1 MAADEQVPVGS
12 DVEAQLRT
20 LTRRVEELT
29 GQLAALEGAGGA
41 PVPPGTF
48 RMTPPPACEAG
59 TGEAQ
64 VPGPVPGPVAVDP
77 VPGPVAGDSAP
88 DTRISRRGALALGA
102 AAAVGIG
109 ALADSVLSATPA
121 GATTGNMQYG
131 ASNNAGTSATDL
143 TSSTT
148 AQTLSVENSGNG
160 SALTVS
166 GGIGNN
172 TLAATTDG
180 DYSGIYSDTTVSATG
195 ACFLGYSNGGG
206 SILQGFIT
214 DATSI
219 QLGIYA
225 ETAGLGV
232 PLSAYAP
239 NTGNGQPC
247 IYGVTKGNGPGIE
260 VQSTS
265 GYGVQAQGGSA
276 PLYLVP
282 AGTPGAPTTGGHTV
296 GEVYVDS
303 LGVVYVCTA
312 FGFPGTWVPVLVG
325 GATNDTA
332 DTETTLTSTVA
343 QVALTV
349 ENTSTNTGATAL
361 VGSDG
366 GSGLGVGV
374 RGECDNPANTSA
386 AVEGITNGTGAGV
399 AGACLGNGYGG
410 VLSGGLAPLLLY
422 PAPTAG
428 PPTTGTHQLGE
439 LYVDSDGVQYRC
451 AAAGTPGTWVPQYSV
466 VPLPAPVR
474 VINTTTGE
482 GGISGPLVPGATVH
496 TSSVLTG
503 ANGIPDGAVGIVANL
518 AVSGVGG
525 ALLNGYGVMTI
536 FPAGAATPATAN
548 INAGAGS
555 FAESNAVTVAFGTG
569 ANAGKVSIV
578 WNGGGPV
585 PNAQAYLDVIA
596 YLL

>member
-1 MAADEQVPVGS
+1 VFGAHQGLGIGVQGWNQNAAAD
-12 DVEAQLRT
+12 
-20 LTRRVEELT
+20 
-29 GQLAALEGAGGA
+29 
-41 PVPPGTF
+41 
-48 RMTPPPACEAG
+48 
-59 TGEAQ
+59 
-64 VPGPVPGPVAVDP
+64 
-77 VPGPVAGDSAP
+77 VAG
-88 DTRISRRGALALGA
+88 
-102 AAAVGIG
+102 
-109 ALADSVLSATPA
+109 
-121 GATTGNMQYG
+121 
-131 ASNNAGTSATDL
+131 
-143 TSSTT
+143 
-148 AQTLSVENSGNG
+148 
-160 SALTVS
+160 VS
-166 GGIGNN
+166 GM
-172 TLAATTDG
+172 
-180 DYSGIYSDTTVSATG
+180 
-195 ACFLGYSNGGG
+195 
-206 SILQGFIT
+206 
-214 DATSI
+214 
-219 QLGIYA
+219 
-225 ETAGLGV
+225 TAG
-232 PLSAYAP
+232 S
-239 NTGNGQPC
+239 
-247 IYGVTKGNGPGIE
+247 GPGVE
-260 VQSTS
+260 GKSTS
-265 GYGVQAQGGSA
+265 GYGVQAQGGLA
-276 PLYLVP
+276 PLLLTP
-282 AGTPGAPTTGGHTV
+282 AVTAGAPTTGTHAV
-296 GEVYVDS
+296 GELYVDAN
-303 LGVVYVCTA
+303 GVVFSCQA
-312 FGFPGTWVPVLVG
+312 AGAPGTWVPVLVG

-496 TSSVLTG
+496 TSAVLTG

-569 ANAGKVSIV
+569 ADAGKVSIV